1 MSTSNPL
8 TILCIASYEK
18 GADFMRQC
26 KEEGCR
32 VILLTSKSLE
42 HADWPKESIDET
54 FYIPDN
60 NKEWKMDDVIY
71 GVSFLARKENIDR
84 IVALDDFDVEKAAT
98 LREHLRNPGMGETTA
113 RYFRDKLA
121 MRMRAS
127 EEGIPLPEFVHILNY
142 KKIEEFLSKYNPPFV
157 LKPRLQ
163 AGAIGIK
170 KINNNSELW
179 QTIEQLGDKQSFYL
193 LERFIPG
200 EIFHVDSIIWQN
212 EVQFSIASKYG
223 LPPMEVAHEGRVFSS
238 RTVARGSE
246 DEKNLLQIN
255 KNVLKALGLKYG
267 VSHTEFIKGK
277 EDGKLYFLETSARV
291 GGAHIADLV
300 EAASGINLWRE
311 WAKIEIRRDQ
321 NGYKI
326 SAVKKLCAGLIIS
339 LAKQEYPDLNS
350 YNDPEIVWRMKKK
363 NHAGLVFSSKD
374 PNRIEELLTQY
385 TDRFYNDFFASI
397 PIKEK
402 PTN

>member
-1 MSTSNPL
+1 MSNSNPL

-42 HADWPKESIDET
+42 HAEWPRESIDET
-54 FYIPDN
+54 FYISDN

-71 GVSFLARKENIDR
+71 GVSFLSRKENIDR

-121 MRMRAS
+121 MRMRAN

-142 KKIEEFLSKYNPPFV
+142 KKIEEFLSKHKPPFV

-170 KINNNSELW
+170 RINNESELW
-179 QTIEQLGDKQSFYL
+179 QIIEQLGDKQSFYL

-200 EIFHVDSIIWQN
+200 EIFHVDSIIWEN
-212 EVQFSIASKYG
+212 EVLFSIASKYG

-238 RTVARGSE
+238 RTVSRGSE
-246 DEKNLLQIN
+246 DEKKLKAIN
-255 KNVLKALGLKYG
+255 KNVLTALGLKYG

-277 EDGKLYFLETSARV
+277 EDGRLYFLETSARV

-311 WAKIEIRRDQ
+311 WAKIEILRDQ
-321 NGYKI
+321 KGYK
-326 SAVKKLCAGLIIS
+326 VPVEKKESAGLIVS
-339 LAKQEYPDLNS
+339 LAKQEFPDLSS

-363 NHAGLVFSSKD
+363 NHAGLVFSSKNT
-374 PNRIEELLTQY
+374 NRIEELLMQY
-385 TDRFYNDFFASI
+385 TERFYNDFFVSI

-402 PTN
+402 PTE